1 MFIVLSVFLLR
12 RYILSEREIIPI
24 VINQYLIVMKKL
36 ESPAILVVDMLNDF
50 VTGALT
56 CDRAKAIVPA
66 TAELLDAARE
76 AGVPVIFCND
86 AHIAGIDRE
95 LKLWGDHAIVG
106 TKGAEVIPELK
117 LCDKD
122 YVVPKRRYSGFFQT
136 DLDILLKELGVK
148 TVVMTGLHA
157 HMCVRHTSAD
167 AYCLGY
173 DVVVEK
179 QATDSFT
186 EEDYIGGLAYLKTCY
201 GADAYTNEELIEML

>member
-1 MFIVLSVFLLR
+1 MR
-12 RYILSEREIIPI
+12 PEIRTRPRPR
-24 VINQYLIVMKKL
+24 KKQKRMAKL
-36 ESPAILVVDMLNDF
+36 DKPAILVVDMLNDF

-56 CDRAKAIVPA
+56 CERGRAIVPA
-66 TAELLDAARE
+66 TAELLDAARA

-86 AHIAGIDRE
+86 AHIKGIDRE
-95 LKLWGDHAIVG
+95 LKIWGDHAIAG

-117 LCDKD
+117 LSDKD

-136 DLDILLKELGVK
+136 DLDILLKELDVK

-173 DVVVEK
+173 DVVVAKE
-179 QATDSFT
+179 ATNSFT
-186 EEDYIGGLAYLKTCY
+186 EEDYLNGLAYLKTCY
-201 GADAYTNEELIEML
+201 GADAYSNEELISMF

>member
-1 MFIVLSVFLLR
+1 MR
-12 RYILSEREIIPI
+12 PEIRTRPRPR
-24 VINQYLIVMKKL
+24 KKQKRMAKL
-36 ESPAILVVDMLNDF
+36 DKPAILVVDMLNDF

-56 CDRAKAIVPA
+56 CERGRAIVPA
-66 TAELLDAARE
+66 TAELLDAARA

-86 AHIAGIDRE
+86 AHIKGIDRE
-95 LKLWGDHAIVG
+95 LKIWGDHAIAG

-117 LCDKD
+117 LSDKD

-136 DLDILLKELGVK
+136 DLDILLKELDIK

-173 DVVVEK
+173 DVVVAKE
-179 QATDSFT
+179 ATNSFT
-186 EEDYIGGLAYLKTCY
+186 EEDYLNGLAYLKTCY
-201 GADAYTNEELIEML
+201 GADAYSNEELISMF